1 MSVYTKSGRV
11 FALSFIILFTLLSSI
26 AQAAVNLPEELVT
39 ASLIHDDEDDKYLS
53 PGAVTV
59 IRPEERKGEQ
69 RTLPE
74 LLEDVPGLRLIKLRG
89 RYGYSVASIRGSSSS
104 QVAVYVDDALM
115 NLQSEAA
122 VDLSTIPIEEIERIE
137 IYRGYIPA
145 KFGAQA
151 MGGVINI
158 ITKSPEAPLTSVS
171 LGFGS
176 FGRYKGALSRSDRL
190 GDGKFFGS
198 FGYETYDGNFD
209 YWSDNG
215 TPYNDADDYA
225 GSRRHNGFTNT
236 DLLLKWENENWRT
249 ALSFVRRNRELP
261 GVAPGADKDES
272 AYLGAALDTDRW
284 DFSLARSQASGA
296 LNWNWKVFYTSQ
308 SKEYDNK
315 NIGSTG
321 SIGGIGISHSEY
333 DSTRI
338 GVALDGS
345 IPIGERHF
353 LELRAEYL
361 REQLNVKGDM
371 IYEYFGGRDNYDS
384 TEWNLGVQD
393 TIALDAA
400 GTFLITPSIR
410 WHKLDGDSKFTWQAA
425 LTKEFSSNWM
435 IKGTF
440 GTYARAPNMY
450 ERFGDSAFILPPV
463 SDLKWEEG
471 TQYDIGV
478 VWNGIIKP
486 LGGARANMSLSGF
499 MRETDDLIEFFMEN
513 PRYARYQ
520 NISKAEVKG
529 VEIEGN
535 LDWENWGLS
544 FSATWMDAVNK
555 TPDDSNSFRFDGKKL
570 PNRPDWSATTR
581 LTRKFNKGYAFAEY
595 QYIGENYA
603 DASEKVVFEP
613 RHVFNLGFGYDL
625 SATTRI
631 TAGVNDIFDSAYD
644 WQMNPDSGTEGPSRM
659 LWHPVEGR
667 SYYLTLNMKF

>member
-1 MSVYTKSGRV
+1 MSIRTKSGRA
-11 FALSFIILFTLLSSI
+11 FALSLIILFALLSSI
-26 AQAAVNLPEELVT
+26 ARAAVDLPEELVT
-39 ASLIHDDEDDKYLS
+39 ASLIRDEEEDKYLS
-53 PGAVTV
+53 PGMVTV

-74 LLEDVPGLRLIKLRG
+74 LLEDVPGLRLIRMRG
-89 RYGYSVASIRGSSSS
+89 RYGYSVASIRGSTSS
-104 QVAVYVDDALM
+104 QVAVYVDDVLM

-122 VDLSTIPIEEIERIE
+122 VDLSAISIEEVERIE

-158 ITKSPEAPLTSVS
+158 VTKSPESPQTNIS
-171 LGFGS
+171 LGFGA
-176 FGRYKGALSRSDRL
+176 FGRYKGTVSRSDRL

-198 FGYETYDGNFD
+198 FGYETYDGDFG

-215 TPYNDADDYA
+215 TPYNDADDYT
-225 GSRRHNGFTNT
+225 GSRRHNGFSNT
-236 DLLLKWENENWRT
+236 DFLLKWENESWRT

-284 DFSLARSQASGA
+284 DFSLARSQTSGS
-296 LNWNWKVFYTSQ
+296 LTWNWNVFYTSQ
-308 SKEYDNK
+308 SKEYNNR

-333 DSTRI
+333 DTTRI
-338 GVALDGS
+338 GVALDGG

-353 LELRAEYL
+353 LELRAEYS

-371 IYEYFGGRDNYDS
+371 VNEYFGGIDNYEGV
-384 TEWNLGVQD
+384 EWNFSVQD
-393 TIALDAA
+393 TIALDVA

-410 WHKLDGDSKFTWQAA
+410 WHKLDDDSKLTWQAA
-425 LTKEFSSNWM
+425 LTKEFSPNWM

-463 SDLKWEEG
+463 GDLKWEEG
-471 TQYDIGV
+471 KQFDVGV

-486 LGGARANMSLSGF
+486 FGDARANMSFSGF

-513 PRYARYQ
+513 PRYARYH

-535 LDWENWGLS
+535 LDWEKWGFS

-555 TPDDSNSFRFDGKKL
+555 TPDDPNSFRFDGKKL
-570 PNRPDWSATTR
+570 PNRPDWSAAAR

-603 DASEKVVFEP
+603 DASEKVVFDP
-613 RHVFNLGFGYDL
+613 RHVFNFGVAYDL

-644 WQMNPDSGTEGPSRM
+644 WQMNPDKGTEGPSRM